1 MKLIHF
7 YRRVSQL
14 VMHKIYNPGF
24 LGLCPIDH
32 FNCNSMSSLK
42 FENSCCADMLMK
54 LHPYWKHYVMIYDVE
69 ELLLC
74 LKYFYPSNNKMEKH
88 LIFLI
93 WRKKASSNFTYI
105 WYIPHVL
112 FLTAISRALHFYEGI
127 WLQYIVLGS
136 FKRIL
141 ITFSALSTVF

>member
-1 MKLIHF
+1 
-7 YRRVSQL
+7 
-14 VMHKIYNPGF
+14 
-24 LGLCPIDH
+24 
-32 FNCNSMSSLK
+32 MSSLK

-54 LHPYWKHYVMIYDVE
+54 LHPYWKHYVMIYGVE

-74 LKYFYPSNNKMEKH
+74 LRYFYPSNNKMEKH

-141 ITFSALSTVF
+141 ITFSAFSTVF